1 MPLIVDNDKILN
13 DDAIFVVG
21 GGSTN
26 NNKKIEIFG
35 RKNNTHTKKYQ
46 KNIGM
51 DMKQICW
58 RWLRQARVVPLLQAG
73 RKRIFSH
80 YHFNGLP
87 NNAQT

>member
-51 DMKQICW
+51 EMKQIC
-58 RWLRQARVVPLLQAG
+58 
-73 RKRIFSH
+73 
-80 YHFNGLP
+80 
-87 NNAQT
+87 

>member
-13 DDAIFVVG
+13 DDDAIFVVG
-21 GGSTN
+21 WGVNNTT

-51 DMKQICW
+51 EMKQIC
-58 RWLRQARVVPLLQAG
+58 
-73 RKRIFSH
+73 
-80 YHFNGLP
+80 
-87 NNAQT
+87 